1 MPSFICGLHAAYAG
15 NIQKANL
22 QLSEILL
29 NSYLRAAGSFC
40 AIPLLC
46 IGAEINHRHAR
57 RISMISLVVAKRY
70 SHNNGIDK
78 RVNKR
83 RENTKFPCATGAMNP
98 RVPRQEAPADWR

>member
-40 AIPLLC
+40 AIPLYALELKS
-46 IGAEINHRHAR
+46 ITGMHGA
-57 RISMISLVVAKRY
+57 SV
-70 SHNNGIDK
+70 
-78 RVNKR
+78 
-83 RENTKFPCATGAMNP
+83 
-98 RVPRQEAPADWR
+98 